1 MLRIIGA
8 ALGALATYVMLI
20 LLVGGTASQTYLV
33 AVVVGLVISVV
44 FPWIIELMV
53 SRRERDRR
61 RAAADRE
68 AEEQLAQR
76 SDGG

>member
-20 LLVGGTASQTYLV
+20 LLIGGTSSQTYLI
-33 AVVVGLVISVV
+33 AVVVGLVISVI
-44 FPWIIELMV
+44 FPWVIELMV

-68 AEEQLAQR
+68 AQDQLAQR
-76 SDGG
+76 SGGD

>member
-20 LLVGGTASQTYLV
+20 LLVGGISSQTYLI
-33 AVVVGLVISVV
+33 AVVVGLVISVI

-53 SRRERDRR
+53 SRRERERR

-68 AEEQLAQR
+68 AQDQLAQR
-76 SDGG
+76 SGGG